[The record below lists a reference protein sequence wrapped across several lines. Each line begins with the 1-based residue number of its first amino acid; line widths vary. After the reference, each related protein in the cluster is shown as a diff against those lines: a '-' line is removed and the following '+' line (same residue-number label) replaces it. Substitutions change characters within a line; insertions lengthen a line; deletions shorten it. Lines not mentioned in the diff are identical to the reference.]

1 MISFSLQK
9 KLKAEFGEM
18 DLNVEMNIEQ
28 GSLIALY
35 GNSGAGKTSIL
46 RMLSGLLQADKGSII
61 VDQQTWLDTEKRINL
76 KPQRRRIGFLFQ
88 DYALFPNMTVRENLV
103 FALEKGQDKQIIEEL
118 INTIELTE
126 LQNQKPENLSG
137 GQKQRV
143 ALARALVR
151 KPKIL
156 LLDEPLSA
164 MDSEMRLKLQDYILK
179 VHHQF
184 NLTTILV
191 SHNVSE
197 VVKMADKIFILE
209 NGRIKE
215 EGSPIDI
222 FTSKQLS
229 GKFQFTG
236 EIILIKK
243 EGVIYIVT
251 VLIGKNFVKV
261 IAEESDVETL
271 SVGDNVVVASK
282 AFNPI
287 IQKVS

>member
-1 MISFSLQK
+1 MISLSLQK
-9 KLKAEFGEM
+9 KLKAEFGGM

-28 GSLIALY
+28 GSFIAIY

-46 RMLSGLLQADKGSII
+46 RMLSGLLQADKGLIT
-61 VDQQTWLDTEKRINL
+61 VDEQTWLNTDKRICV
-76 KPQRRRIGFLFQ
+76 KPQQRKIGFVFQ

-103 FALEKGQDKQIIEEL
+103 FALEKGQDKQIIDEL
-118 INTIELTE
+118 IEIIELNE

-143 ALARALVR
+143 ALARVLVR

-156 LLDEPLSA
+156 LLDEPLAA
-164 MDSEMRLKLQDYILK
+164 MDSTMRLKLQDYILK

-191 SHNVSE
+191 SHNISE

-209 NGRIKE
+209 NGIIKE
-215 EGSPIDI
+215 EGSPIAV

-236 EIILIKK
+236 EIIQIKK
-243 EGVIYIVT
+243 EGVIYIIT

-261 IAEESDVETL
+261 IAEESDVKTI
-271 SVGDNVVVASK
+271 SVGDHVVVASK

-287 IQKVS
+287 IRKVN

>member
-9 KLKAEFGEM
+9 KLKAESGEM
-18 DLNVEMNIEQ
+18 DLNVEINIEKR
-28 GSLIALY
+28 SFIALY
-35 GNSGAGKTSIL
+35 GDSGAGKTSIL
-46 RMLSGLLQADKGSII
+46 RMLSGLLQADKGFIT
-61 VDQQTWLDTEKRINL
+61 VNQQTWLNTEKRIFI
-76 KPQRRRIGFLFQ
+76 KPQHRKIGFLFQ

-103 FALEKGQDKQIIEEL
+103 FALEKGQDKQIVDEL
-118 INTIELTE
+118 IDTIELNE
-126 LQNQKPENLSG
+126 LQDRKPENLSG

-151 KPKIL
+151 KPEIL

-164 MDSEMRLKLQDYILK
+164 MDSKMRLKLQDYILK

-197 VVKMADKIFILE
+197 VMKMADTVFILE
-209 NGRIKE
+209 NGYIKE
-215 EGSPIDI
+215 EGSPIDV

-236 EIILIKK
+236 EIVQIKK
-243 EGVIYIVT
+243 EGVIFIVT
-251 VLIGKNFVKV
+251 VLIGKNFVKIV
-261 IAEESDVETL
+261 AEESDVETIA
-271 SVGDNVVVASK
+271 VGDSVVVASK
-282 AFNPI
+282 AFNPL
-287 IQKVS
+287 IQKVN